1 MGLCCC
7 TGMRVGSVG
16 GGMKKEDL
24 LWLSAH
30 TNYSEKEIYQLYKG
44 FQQDFPG
51 GGIFRRQFER
61 FFMGTN
67 DLQNQRG
74 KKMSNLVFKTLD
86 TDNNGYLDFREFLLG
101 VDLVGARTPEEKL
114 IWAFKM
120 YDIDNSG
127 IIDRSEMEN
136 VMKSIYS
143 MLAAVS
149 EAPPD
154 DPKKRANAIF
164 SEIDINDDGGLSQE
178 EFLKG
183 CLKDDELM
191 KLLEQLFNVL
201 TTTME

>member
-1 MGLCCC
+1 
-7 TGMRVGSVG
+7 
-16 GGMKKEDL
+16 
-24 LWLSAH
+24 
-30 TNYSEKEIYQLYKG
+30 
-44 FQQDFPG
+44 
-51 GGIFRRQFER
+51 
-61 FFMGTN
+61 
-67 DLQNQRG
+67 
-74 KKMSNLVFKTLD
+74 
-86 TDNNGYLDFREFLLG
+86 
-101 VDLVGARTPEEKL
+101 
-114 IWAFKM
+114 M